1 MTKSKFMPSVV
12 LGSICIA
19 VALLLSVINMF
30 TAPIIE
36 AANDKKANAALLE
49 VLPDGEDFETLDIS
63 GGKYPS
69 EITAAY
75 RETSGKGYVFQMT
88 VTGYKSGLVIMC
100 GIDADG
106 KITGAT
112 YIASNETL
120 SAEVGLGDRFVGF
133 DKETIST
140 DIIAGPTAK
149 LTTEAYYRAIEAA
162 LNGYIVASGGSVD
175 LRDPEQIL
183 NDSLNAALGTE
194 GKTFEKWFAVEELTG
209 VDAIYISDAGQV
221 VKVGEEF
228 VGFDL
233 DSSVVGAPS
242 EAAMQTATAA
252 LDTFKASKL
261 NDVVLPEG
269 TSRDVLSAKVTDS
282 GNYVLELRASG
293 YGKTDNYG
301 SSGEYIKIK
310 VAISAD
316 GKIISTLTT
325 YQNESKNIG
334 DACADPSYYEQYNGK
349 DAQSVDSVSNIS
361 GATITSTGYKKAI
374 KLAFETVELI
384 KGGAAN
390 G

>member
-100 GIDADG
+100 GIDAEG

-162 LNGYIVASGGSVD
+162 LNGYIVASGGNVD

-242 EAAMQTATAA
+242 EAAVQTATAA

-374 KLAFETVELI
+374 KLAFDTVELI

>member
-1 MTKSKFMPSVV
+1 MTKSKLMPSVV

-19 VALLLSVINMF
+19 VALLLSVVNLF
-30 TAPIIE
+30 TAPIIKE
-36 AANDKKANAALLE
+36 ANDKKANEALLQ
-49 VLPDGEDFETLDIS
+49 VLPEGEEFEALDIS
-63 GGKYPS
+63 GGKYPA

-100 GIDADG
+100 GIDAEG
-106 KITGAT
+106 KIAGAT

-120 SAEVGLGDRFVGF
+120 SAEVGLGDKFVGY
-133 DKETIST
+133 DKETINT

-149 LTTEAYYRAIEAA
+149 LTTEAYYRAVEAA
-162 LNGYIVASGGSVD
+162 LDAYIVASGGTVD
-175 LRDPEQIL
+175 LRGPEQIL
-183 NDSLNAALGTE
+183 ADSLNAALGSE
-194 GKTFEKWFAVEELTG
+194 GKTFEKWFAVEELAG
-209 VDAIYISDAGQV
+209 VDAIYLCDAGQV
-221 VKVGEEF
+221 VKIGEEF

-233 DSSVVGAPS
+233 GGAAVGTPS
-242 EAAMQTATAA
+242 AEKVQTAKAA
-252 LDTFKASKL
+252 LEVFEASKL
-261 NDVVLPEG
+261 NAVTLPAG
-269 TSRDVLSAKVTDS
+269 VSKNVLSAQVTDS

-325 YQNESKNIG
+325 YQNESENIG

-349 DAQSVDSVSNIS
+349 TEQTYGDVPNIS
-361 GATITSTGYKKAI
+361 GATVTSTGYKEAI
-374 KLAFETVELI
+374 KLAFDTVELI